1 MKLLEKAKEDK
12 YGNLYIEQKEFDNDE
27 IVKDLGD
34 ERWYFSLSNTVCDD
48 LVEEFCSKEKEGFE
62 LYDRH
67 FWNDDTLQVKI
78 INNGNLKNVEE
89 QYRQEYKQ
97 VIEQEEIVMDKLTRI
112 EKLILEAIRNGK
124 GSYAELTEILYNRET
139 DMSAL
144 NNIRVIA
151 HRIRKK
157 GYNIQAVDN
166 WGYKE
171 GTNE

>member
-1 MKLLEKAKEDK
+1 
-12 YGNLYIEQKEFDNDE
+12 
-27 IVKDLGD
+27 
-34 ERWYFSLSNTVCDD
+34 
-48 LVEEFCSKEKEGFE
+48 
-62 LYDRH
+62 
-67 FWNDDTLQVKI
+67 
-78 INNGNLKNVEE
+78 
-89 QYRQEYKQ
+89 
-97 VIEQEEIVMDKLTRI
+97 MDKLTRI